1 MSFHHSNIFM
11 VELACPTATHV
22 LRKRIRVRAM
32 AFVLGLLAPS
42 IFAQNLYW
50 DINGPAAGAG
60 GPSPSGTWDAS
71 SSLWNTNSDGAI
83 ATGPWR
89 PGATAIFSAG
99 TDATGSYTISL
110 VGTQAVSGITVDS
123 GTPTLTG
130 GALALNPGSVIMAMS
145 GHNLGVASTITGP
158 GAWTIAAVAT
168 VSISGPNTIAGPLT
182 ITGGRVSFDSGSAAG
197 AGNIVVSPSTDVFL
211 QNSVAATTL
220 NNGITLNSSR
230 NVDISSLSGTLT
242 LNGPIDGSRSY
253 FSVGGQAGNT
263 VVLSAANSFFG
274 NLELVSGTLVVTHDQ
289 ALGAT
294 SGATLV
300 DPGATLAFS
309 NNIIYLGA
317 EPVTVSGDG
326 VGGLG
331 AIRNLSGNNTFYGP
345 VSLAGTVTIGADSG
359 ALDLAGTVSGSAF
372 NLTKTGPGR
381 IELSGFGNSY
391 NATIINAGEL
401 YVSTT
406 VGSGPVT
413 VNPGT
418 TLSGSG
424 RTDGLLSLFGTLS
437 PAGVLTT
444 GPHIWYGDSTF
455 LWTIDDAGA
464 GLEYYD
470 WDSLLLRNGTATLNI
485 AATAAHPMTFQI
497 TSLDPITGL
506 PGLAGDFDNTAEYS
520 FRFLHALG
528 SVTGFNPS
536 VFLLNTSNFQN
547 PLGNGVF
554 VMQQTGNDLFLRFVQ
569 RPRVAV
575 PPLSQLIHQC
585 QPVTLTV
592 TATGTAPLTYQWSF
606 NGNPIPGATG
616 TSYSIAA
623 VAPAN
628 AGAYSVTVSNLSG
641 YTTNVSATLT
651 LDDPPPILTNCPTD
665 IAVSTGARSTCDQ
678 IVSWTPP
685 TPFDNCPGVS
695 LSSDH
700 HSGDV
705 FPVGTTLVT
714 YIATDSHSQT
724 ASCTF
729 HVTVTDTTPPVVLT
743 HAFGV
748 ALDPLNHASITPA
761 QIDNGSSDNC
771 GIASFALDR
780 TNFTC
785 ADVGPVTVHLT
796 VTDIHGNSAS
806 APATVTV
813 LDTSPPTAVFTNVPI
828 QLGANGTYTLTPA
841 DILVLSAGSSDNC
854 QIASRSVAPS
864 TFSFCDVG
872 SKPVVLTVTDTGGN
886 STTASGNLS
895 VLSPTGPPT
904 DVYVDRTYPST
915 CAQVTFPNAGGVGT
929 FFVNYNAFN
938 SIQAA
943 LAAVAPA
950 GRVHVAPG
958 LYTEDLAITN
968 PVSLLGPNAGLDG
981 TSLARGPE
989 AILTPATADP
999 ETGQVIYLAAS
1010 NVVIDGLTFDSQ
1022 NPAFTNAP
1030 AYGAGSHAV
1039 YSSAAIQNTAFW
1051 TNSFAQIDHVTIQN
1065 NIIRNFSYDGIYL
1078 ELDLGRVNGFTY
1090 IQNNKFDT
1098 IWEGLQIYAVHSVI
1112 ASNTMV
1118 GVNRGLSVHGISFPA
1133 STGFTPLILSNSF
1146 TIAQWWPTNISRL
1159 RAQGIWINYR
1169 RDSAPPLLV
1178 SGNVVNTPAAAPP
1191 GKTLRGLYALNV
1203 ADAGTI
1209 SFLNNTVNG
1218 AGNCMAGFVASSC
1231 WSNNAVQILGGS
1243 FNNILQNGVL
1253 ADTADLDFEPG
1264 DVFVTVS
1271 NVSIT
1276 MAGAGS
1282 GVAALQDT
1290 STPSNRARANVLGRC
1305 SISGAAAGVLAQG
1318 TNAAVSV
1325 LNNNAS
1331 ITGNAV
1337 GIDVNAAKALLENNV
1352 LTNNFLAAIRVQNNG
1367 LVDAGD
1373 CSGPNITGLGSGS
1386 GPNGSSAGFND
1397 LSGYGFDSAAP
1408 WAVLNL
1414 GSISVHAQENHF
1426 GAAPTDNIA
1435 NVVSGPVN
1443 FAQANGAVTLAP
1455 PPITVQC
1462 IGDIPSGVTTLADF
1476 LALGGVAEANP
1487 ATVTFSNNPPVL
1499 LPGNQVVIRT
1509 YLITDLC
1516 GHTAFAN
1523 QTITVLDTTSPT
1535 ITAPN
1540 SVTVLADPGVCSAS
1554 NVALGFPLATND
1566 NCGILTATNNAPAQ
1580 FPVGQTT
1587 VTWTA
1592 VDINGLIG
1600 SATQLV
1606 TVVDSQPPV
1615 PHCVDLTVTNEP
1627 GLCGAHVTFSLTASD
1642 NCPDP
1647 VNIVAVPASGSFFSV
1662 GTSPVRVTATDVHGN
1677 TNQCTFNV
1685 TVADSEPPTITCP
1698 ADITRINDPGQTY
1711 ATVTFSLPSGTDNC
1725 GVASVVATP
1734 PSGSQFPVGT
1744 NTVQVVATD
1753 VHSNQTT
1760 CTFHVIVLGVPVIT
1774 SQPLNRTN
1782 LAGTTATFSVALS
1795 SNSSAPFGFQWY
1807 KFGTNLLVNGGNISG
1822 ATSSTLSLQNVI
1834 AADAGLYSVLVSN
1847 AAGALMSSNSTLTVI
1862 DPAILA
1868 QPIGITNIIG
1878 STVSFIV
1885 TAGGTPPLTYQ
1896 WNMNGSPLSGRTLA
1910 SLTLTN
1916 ISNSDAG
1923 DYKVI
1928 VTNALGTFTSAVAAL
1943 GVVPPLIVAQP
1954 TNLTVNLGQPAVF
1967 SVGVTGPG
1975 PFTYQWQ
1982 KNGVNIL
1989 TGTSSS
1995 LSFANTVFADGATYR
2010 VLVSNP
2016 IVTETSQPAILTL
2029 LLPQTHLILLAYT
2042 NDFATLTMSGADGFK
2057 YAIQG
2062 TPLLYPANWQNIV
2075 TNTAPYIF
2083 KDTNNTDASFRFYR
2097 GLFVP

>member
-1 MSFHHSNIFM
+1 MGLM
-11 VELACPTATHV
+11 LA
-22 LRKRIRVRAM
+22 
-32 AFVLGLLAPS
+32 LLAPEA
-42 IFAQNLYW
+42 FGQNLYW
-50 DINGPAAGAG
+50 DLNGSAAGAG
-60 GPSPSGTWDAS
+60 GPSPSATWDATS
-71 SSLWNTNSDGAI
+71 PFWNTNSDGTI
-83 ATGPWR
+83 ATAPWL
-89 PGATAIFSAG
+89 PGSTAIFSAG
-99 TDATGSYTISL
+99 TDATGPYTITL
-110 VGTQAVSGITVDS
+110 IGTQALGGITIDS

-130 GALALNPGSVIMAMS
+130 AALELTPGSTIMALS
-145 GHNLGVASTITGP
+145 GHNLSIASTITGP
-158 GAWTIAAVAT
+158 GAWTIASVAT
-168 VSISGPNTIAGPLT
+168 VSLSGPNTITGPLT

-211 QNSVAATTL
+211 ENSVAATTL
-220 NNGITLNSSR
+220 NSAITLNASR
-230 NVDISSLSGTLT
+230 NVDISALAGSLA

-253 FSVGGQAGNT
+253 LTVGGQAANT
-263 VVLSAANSFFG
+263 VVLGAANSFFG

-317 EPVTVSGDG
+317 EPVTVSG
-326 VGGLG
+326 GGAGSLG
-331 AIRNLSGNNTFYGP
+331 AIRNLSGDNTFYGP

-359 ALDLAGTVSGSAF
+359 TLDLAATVSGASF
-372 NLTKTGPGR
+372 NLNKSGPGR
-381 IELSGFGNSY
+381 LTLSGFGNSY

-406 VGSGPVT
+406 VGNGPVT

-418 TLSGSG
+418 TLAGSG
-424 RTDGLLSLFGTLS
+424 RTDGLISLYGTLS

-444 GPHIWYGDSTF
+444 GPQIWYGDSAF

-470 WDSLLLRNGTATLNI
+470 WDSLLLRNGAATLNI
-485 AATAAHPMTFQI
+485 AATAAHPVTLQI

-528 SVTGFNPS
+528 SVTGFNPAL
-536 VFLLNTSNFQN
+536 FLLDTSNFQN
-547 PLGNGVF
+547 SLGNGAF
-554 VMQQTGNDLFLRFVQ
+554 AIQQTGNDLFLRFVQ
-569 RPRVAV
+569 KPRITI

-585 QPVTLTV
+585 QPVTFAV
-592 TATGTAPLTYQWSF
+592 TAAGTAPLSYQWSF
-606 NGNPIPGATG
+606 AGNSIPGATT

-628 AGAYSVTVSNLSG
+628 GGSYSVTVSNLSG
-641 YTTNVSATLT
+641 YSTNVSATLT
-651 LDDPPPILTNCPTD
+651 LDDPSPILTNCPAD
-665 IAVSTGARSTCDQ
+665 IAVSTGTRSTCDQ
-678 IVSWTPP
+678 IVSWAPP

-700 HSGDV
+700 NPGDT

-714 YIATDSHSQT
+714 YSATDSHGQT
-724 ASCTF
+724 ASCSF
-729 HVTVTDTTPPVVLT
+729 HVSVTDTTPPVVVT
-743 HAFGV
+743 HPFSV
-748 ALDPLNHASITPA
+748 ALDSSDHASIAPA
-761 QIDNGSSDNC
+761 QIDNGSGDNC

-796 VTDIHGNSAS
+796 VTDIHGNSGS

-813 LDTSPPTAVFTNVPI
+813 LDTNPPIALFTNVPV
-828 QLGANGTYTLTPA
+828 QLGADGSYTLTPA
-841 DILVLSAGSSDNC
+841 DILALSGGSTDNC
-854 QIASRSVAPS
+854 QIASRSVAPA
-864 TFSFCDVG
+864 TLTFCDVG
-872 SKPVVLTVTDTGGN
+872 SKPVVLTVIDIGGN
-886 STTASGNLS
+886 SGTASGNLT
-895 VLSPTGPPT
+895 VLAPTGSPQ

-915 CAQVTFPNAGGVGT
+915 CAQVTFPNSGGVGT
-929 FFVNYNAFN
+929 FFVTYNAFN
-938 SIQAA
+938 SIQVA

-950 GRVHVAPG
+950 GRVHIAPG
-958 LYTEDLAITN
+958 LYAEDLAITN

-981 TSLARGPE
+981 ANPTRGLE

-1010 NVVIDGLTFDSQ
+1010 HVVIDGFTFDSQ
-1022 NPAFTNAP
+1022 NPVFTNSP
-1030 AYGAGSHAV
+1030 AYGAGSRAV
-1039 YSSAAIQNTAFW
+1039 YSSAAIQNTSFW
-1051 TNSFAQIDHVTIQN
+1051 TNSFAQIDQVTIQN
-1065 NIIRNFSYDGIYL
+1065 NVIRNFSYDGVYL

-1098 IWEGLQIYAVHSVI
+1098 IWEGLQTYAVHSVI

-1118 GVNRGLSVHGISFPA
+1118 SVNRGLSVHGVSVAA

-1159 RAQGIWINYR
+1159 RAQGIWVNYR
-1169 RDSAPPLLV
+1169 RDSASPLLV
-1178 SGNVVNTPAAAPP
+1178 SGNTINTPAAAPP

-1209 SFLNNTVNG
+1209 TLLNNTVNG

-1253 ADTADLDFEPG
+1253 ADTADLDYEPG
-1264 DVFVTVS
+1264 DAFVTLS

-1276 MAGAGS
+1276 MAGTGN
-1282 GVAALQDT
+1282 GVAAVQDS
-1290 STPSNRARANVLGRC
+1290 STPTNKGRANLFGGC
-1305 SISGAAAGVLAQG
+1305 SISGSAAAVLVQG
-1318 TNAAVSV
+1318 TNAA
-1325 LNNNAS
+1325 AS
-1331 ITGNAV
+1331 LRDNRAISGNLV
-1337 GIDVNAAKALLENNV
+1337 GVDVIAGKALLENNV
-1352 LTNNFLAAIRVQNNG
+1352 LTNNSLAAIRVQNDG
-1367 LVDAGD
+1367 VVDAGD
-1373 CSGPNITGLGSGS
+1373 CSGANTTGLGSGS

-1414 GSISVHAQENHF
+1414 GSVTVHAEENHF
-1426 GAAPTDNIA
+1426 GASPADSIA
-1435 NVVSGPVN
+1435 NVVSGPVA

-1462 IGDIPSGVTTLADF
+1462 IGDIPPGVTTLADF
-1476 LALGGVAEANP
+1476 LALGGVAAASP
-1487 ATVTFSNNPPVL
+1487 ATVSFSNNPPVL
-1499 LPGNQVVIRT
+1499 VTGNQLVTRT

-1516 GHTAFAN
+1516 GHTAAAN
-1523 QTITVLDTTSPT
+1523 QTITVHDTTPPT
-1535 ITAPN
+1535 ITAPGA
-1540 SVTVLADPGVCSAS
+1540 VGVFADPGVCFAS
-1554 NVALGFPLATND
+1554 NVSLGVPLATND
-1566 NCGILTATNNAPAQ
+1566 NCGILTATNNASAQ

-1592 VDINGLIG
+1592 VDINGLTA

-1627 GLCGAHVTFSLTASD
+1627 GLCAAHVTFSLTASD

-1647 VNIVAVPASGSFFSV
+1647 VNIVAVPASGSLFNV
-1662 GTSPVRVTATDVHGN
+1662 GTTPVQVTATDVHGN
-1677 TNQCTFNV
+1677 TNQCIFNV
-1685 TVADSEPPTITCP
+1685 TVADAEPPTITCP
-1698 ADITRINDPGQTY
+1698 ADVTQINDPGQTY
-1711 ATVTFSLPSGTDNC
+1711 ATVTFSLPSGSDNC
-1725 GVASVVATP
+1725 GMSSVVATP

-1744 NTVQVVATD
+1744 NIVQVVATD
-1753 VHSNQTT
+1753 IHSNQAS

-1774 SQPLNRTN
+1774 SQPLDRTN

-1795 SNSSAPFGFQWY
+1795 SNSTPPFVFQWY

-1822 ATSSTLSLQNVI
+1822 ATSSTFSLQNVI
-1834 AADAGLYSVLVSN
+1834 AADAGIYSVLVSN
-1847 AAGALMSSNSTLTVI
+1847 AAGALMSSNATLTVI
-1862 DPAILA
+1862 DPAILT
-1868 QPIGITNIIG
+1868 QPVGITNIIG
-1878 STVSFIV
+1878 STVSFNV
-1885 TAGGTPPLTYQ
+1885 TAGGTPLLTYQ
-1896 WNMNGSPLSGRTLA
+1896 WNLNGSPLSGRTLA
-1910 SLTLTN
+1910 TLSLTN

-1923 DYKVI
+1923 DYTVI
-1928 VTNALGTFTSAVAAL
+1928 VTSALGSVTSAVATL
-1943 GVVPPLIVAQP
+1943 GVVPPLIVTQP
-1954 TNLTVNLGQPAVF
+1954 TNLTVNLGQPAAF
-1967 SVGVTGPG
+1967 AVGVTGAG
-1975 PFTYQWQ
+1975 PFTFQWQ
-1982 KNGVNIL
+1982 KNSVNIPAA
-1989 TGTSSS
+1989 TSSA
-1995 LSFANTVFADGATYR
+1995 LSFANTVFADAAAYR
-2010 VLVSNP
+2010 VIVSDP
-2016 IVTETSQPAILTL
+2016 IVSETSQSATLTL
-2029 LLPQTHLILLAYT
+2029 LLPQTQLILLAYT

-2062 TPLLYPANWQNIV
+2062 TPLLSPANWQTLV
-2075 TNTAPYIF
+2075 TSTAPYIF
-2083 KDTNNTDASFRFYR
+2083 RDTNNANASLRFYR